1 MIIKKLSTIPHLLE
15 PNRVER
21 LYTGGRLLDK
31 WQGLESRDDSTMSEE
46 FIASTIEYIGPK
58 KDVIEKGISR
68 TKLENGDFINLQN
81 LINLD
86 KESFLGERYH
96 EKCDDN
102 QMGVLARVGDSSVR
116 LILQVHPTGEGAVKY
131 LNFPTGKTEA
141 WYIVDTRENE
151 GVKPC
156 FYAGFK
162 EHVTKVLW
170 RELFDKQDVDAM
182 LNCLHKIDITAGD
195 VILIESGM
203 VHAMGPG
210 SMFLEVHEA
219 CDYTIRVERN
229 YSVRPITDEEMHYG
243 IGFDAMFELF
253 SYKTYTRE
261 EIVKKTVMKR
271 KTDIETPEGL
281 LETLVDYSDTER
293 FSMKLLTLNGEFSL
307 PVFEGHY
314 ILISTKGSLKLRFED
329 GLISVPQGRG
339 VFVPANCKK
348 LDALGQGEL
357 LIAYPFK
364 V

>member
-1 MIIKKLSTIPHLLE
+1 MINDKLHTVPHLLE
-15 PNRVER
+15 LNRVER

-31 WQGLESRDDSTMSEE
+31 WQGLGSRGDSTMSEE

-58 KDVIEKGISR
+58 KDVIDRGISR
-68 TKLENGDFINLQN
+68 TRLGNGEFINLQD

-86 KESFLGERYH
+86 REAFLGIRYYK
-96 EKCDDN
+96 KCDNN

-131 LNFPTGKTEA
+131 LGFPTGKTEA
-141 WYIVDTRENE
+141 WYIVDTREDE
-151 GVKPC
+151 GVRPC

-162 EHVTKVLW
+162 KHVTKTLW
-170 RELFDKQDVDAM
+170 RELFDRQDVDGM
-182 LNCLHKIDITAGD
+182 LGCLHKIDISAGD
-195 VILIESGM
+195 VVLIESGM

-210 SMFLEVHEA
+210 SLFLEVHEA

-261 EIVKKTVMKR
+261 EIVEKTVMKR
-271 KTDIETPEGL
+271 RTDMESAGSI
-281 LETLVDYSDTER
+281 LETLVDYKDTER
-293 FSMKLLTLNGEFSL
+293 FSMKLLTLDGEFLL
-307 PVFEGHY
+307 PGFDGHY
-314 ILISTKGSLKLRFED
+314 ILIGTRGSTNLEFE
-329 GLISVPQGRG
+329 GGALTVPQGRG
-339 VFVPANCKK
+339 VFVPASCRGIR
-348 LDALGQGEL
+348 ALGKGEL